1 MNDSDNFETVPGVSA
16 LNARPPNGARVVR
29 SLRLV
34 GAARRPTLVR
44 ADTASF
50 ARGWRPTPRD
60 EALRASSLVGGA
72 AQLAPRW
79 NPRRCIECSALVTPS
94 KS

>member
-1 MNDSDNFETVPGVSA
+1 
-16 LNARPPNGARVVR
+16 
-29 SLRLV
+29 LV

-60 EALRASSLVGGA
+60 EALRALSLVEGA
-72 AQLAPRW
+72 AQLAPR
-79 NPRRCIECSALVTPS
+79 
-94 KS
+94 

>member
-1 MNDSDNFETVPGVSA
+1 MNDNDDFETVARVSA
-16 LNARPPNGARVVR
+16 LDARPPNGARVVR
-29 SLRLV
+29 SLGLV

-60 EALRASSLVGGA
+60 EALRALSLVEGA
-72 AQLAPRW
+72 AQLAPR
-79 NPRRCIECSALVTPS
+79 
-94 KS
+94 